1 MTVVDW
7 GHWDSMSSTLRNIMS
22 DVNYGIS
29 NVGTVMTSCAGTQHQ
44 LRPYVGK
51 LERVKFGVPL
61 DQVCKPDLPGPLL
74 MMLLKLNKEGPFKKE
89 VFRAPGHAQSM
100 RKLIHFLQQ
109 GRLVNIQ
116 NYSLSTIASVIKKF
130 LRKIPGGIFGPD
142 NEAALFN
149 SINMSESC
157 ERMKAVSRLITGL
170 PIYSQHLLVLLFGTF
185 RIIAANS
192 QAQGTNMTA
201 QALGVSVAPSFFHTC
216 VSAGKTA
223 RMEDVDRFKDATTAT
238 SYIIDNFGMRDL
250 FGRENY
256 EYYARLT
263 GRILRVED
271 EWIFFTYPLDCLGMR
286 SDLDLDIR
294 NRSHHEHDPTG
305 SLEMIPENCPLDPAH
320 RLSISLDTE
329 GRVLTSPSSPGPET
343 PQRLCSTLGRQ
354 PSTRQP
360 GTTTPSLALYSHQTN
375 RHTQP
380 DTQSFSC
387 LPQVHAVQAERMRAR
402 SDWFLSDPSGLV
414 TYRLKERLM
423 SPRPSSLGSHTN
435 PETVSP
441 HSSSTRMPYS
451 PSGLEDNHV
460 IGVYPVTSKLPPDGP
475 PPPPVQGGSGANV
488 ALRRRLSDKDKEKRL
503 VRRSSSKRKDKE
515 NGGAEG
521 GKNGSQTGPALK
533 RQSSGDSSGLSHPV
547 LSRGASLDSPKGVH
561 SRGGSFDQDSPL
573 MPPSDLVPRA
583 MPRI

>member
-1 MTVVDW
+1 
-7 GHWDSMSSTLRNIMS
+7 MSSTFRNIMS

-29 NVGTVMTSCAGTQHQ
+29 NVGTVMTSCAGSQHHM
-44 LRPYVGK
+44 RPYVGK
-51 LERVKFGVPL
+51 LERVKFGAPL
-61 DQVCKPDLPGPLL
+61 EQVCKPDLPGPLL

-100 RKLIHFLQQ
+100 RKLVHFLQQ

-130 LRKIPGGIFGPD
+130 LRKIPGGIFGPE
-142 NEAALFN
+142 NEATLFD
-149 SINMSESC
+149 SINITDPV
-157 ERMKAVSRLITGL
+157 ERMKAVSGLLGTL

-216 VSAGKTA
+216 VTSGKTA
-223 RMEDVDRFKDATTAT
+223 RMEDVERFKSDSVCDVKDRVHDATTAT

-263 GRILRVED
+263 GRILKVED
-271 EWIFFTYPLDCLGMR
+271 EWIFFTYPLDLLGIR
-286 SDLDLDIR
+286 SDLDLDMR

-343 PQRLCSTLGRQ
+343 PKRLCQTLGRQ
-354 PSTRQP
+354 PSRSERAS
-360 GTTTPSLALYSHQTN
+360 TTTNLLSATDSSRLK
-375 RHTQP
+375 P
-380 DTQSFSC
+380 DNASFSC

-414 TYRLKERLM
+414 TYRLRERLDA
-423 SPRPSSLGSHTN
+423 SPRPTSLGPPAKAPLRLPTTMSTAIGTIGTME
-435 PETVSP
+435 PGGVS
-441 HSSSTRMPYS
+441 
-451 PSGLEDNHV
+451 G
-460 IGVYPVTSKLPPDGP
+460 KPPDGQ
-475 PPPPVQGGSGANV
+475 QGAAANV
-488 ALRRRLSDKDKEKRL
+488 ALRRRLSDKDKERRL

-515 NGGAEG
+515 NGGSEG
-521 GKNGSQTGPALK
+521 SKNGGHAGPALK
-533 RQSSGDSSGLSHPV
+533 RQSSGDSGGLAHAHPS
-547 LSRGASLDSPKGVH
+547 LSRGASLDSPKGRH
-561 SRGGSFDQDSPL
+561 SRGSSFDQESSSPL
-573 MPPSDLVPRA
+573 LSPPEPTPRA

>member
-1 MTVVDW
+1 
-7 GHWDSMSSTLRNIMS
+7 MSSTFRNIMS

-29 NVGTVMTSCAGTQHQ
+29 NVGTVMTSCAGSQHHM
-44 LRPYVGK
+44 RPYVGK

-61 DQVCKPDLPGPLL
+61 DHVCKADLPGPLL

-89 VFRAPGHAQSM
+89 VFRAPGHEASM
-100 RKLIHFLQQ
+100 RKLVHYLQQ

-130 LRKIPGGIFGPD
+130 LRKIPGGIFGAES
-142 NEAALFN
+142 EAALFN
-149 SINMSESC
+149 SISISDSG
-157 ERMKAVSRLITGL
+157 ERMKAVSGLITSL
-170 PIYSQHLLVLLFGTF
+170 PTYSQHLLVLLFGTF

-216 VSAGKTA
+216 VTAGRTA
-223 RMEDVDRFKDATTAT
+223 RMEDVERFKDATTVT

-263 GRILRVED
+263 GRILKVED
-271 EWIFFTYPLDCLGMR
+271 EWIFFTYPLDCLGVR

-305 SLEMIPENCPLDPAH
+305 SLEIIPENCPLDPAH

-329 GRVLTSPSSPGPET
+329 GRVLTGPSPNPDT
-343 PQRLCSTLGRQ
+343 PKRLCQTLGRQ
-354 PSTRQP
+354 PS
-360 GTTTPSLALYSHQTN
+360 S
-375 RHTQP
+375 RHTAHTSTNQVIR
-380 DTQSFSC
+380 DLSRQKDDAQSFSC
-387 LPQVHAVQAERMRAR
+387 LPEVHAVQAERMRAR

-414 TYRLKERLM
+414 TYRLHRDRLV
-423 SPRPSSLGSHTN
+423 PPTRPTSLGTH
-435 PETVSP
+435 SP
-441 HSSSTRMPYS
+441 DSTTALRLPYS
-451 PSGLEDNHV
+451 APEACA
-460 IGVYPVTSKLPPDGP
+460 VTSKPPDGQTP
-475 PPPPVQGGSGANV
+475 GGGSAPNV
-488 ALRRRLSDKDKEKRL
+488 ALRRRLSDKDKERRL

-515 NGGAEG
+515 NGGSENG
-521 GKNGSQTGPALK
+521 GKNGTHAGPALK
-533 RQSSGDSSGLSHPV
+533 RQSSGDSAGLGHPA
-547 LSRGASLDSPKGVH
+547 LSRGASLDSPKGRL
-561 SRGGSFDQDSPL
+561 SRGGSFDQDSSSSPL
-573 MPPSDLVPRA
+573 LSPPEGPPRP